1 MPDVLEINR
10 IDELAEYRPVWHSL
24 MAETPGATFFQS
36 LEWLETYWR
45 HDGQDKTLRTLI
57 VSDRG
62 TPIGILPLVVLRE
75 KTKVGSVRVLTYP
88 LHDWGSTYGPIS
100 ADPGTTLAAGL
111 EHVRRTPRD
120 WDMVELRWVDATR
133 TDGGQTER
141 AMRNAGFQSYKTI
154 WNKTAVVDLTGTWD
168 QYLARWPSKWRTDLR
183 RSQRRVSEQ
192 GELSYVRYRPGG
204 EELGE
209 GDPRWD
215 LYDACEQ
222 IAQNSWQGSSTTG
235 TTLSHETVR
244 SFLRDVHAAA
254 ARAGALD
261 LNLLL
266 LDGKPLA
273 FGYNYHFGR
282 RLYGLRVGFDPEQSR
297 AGPGNV
303 LYGRTIEDSFRRGD
317 RMYDLGVG
325 SMRAKERFQTR
336 IVSLFRYSHFHPA
349 APKAQLL
356 RLKRWVQERS
366 LQQEEATALATG
378 V

>member
-1 MPDVLEINR
+1 MPDVVEINR

-24 MAETPGATFFQS
+24 MAQTPGATFFQS
-36 LEWLETYWR
+36 LEWLETFWR
-45 HDGQDKTLRTLI
+45 HNGQAKTLRTLI
-57 VSDRG
+57 VSDG
-62 TPIGILPLVVLRE
+62 GNPIGILPLVVLRE
-75 KTKVGSVRVLTYP
+75 KTKVGPVRVLTYP
-88 LHDWGSTYGPIS
+88 LHDWGSMYGPIG
-100 ADPGTTLAAGL
+100 ADPATTLAAGL
-111 EHVRRTPRD
+111 EHVRHAHRD
-120 WDMVELRWVDATR
+120 WDMVELRWVDATG
-133 TDGGQTER
+133 TDGGRTED

-154 WNKTAVVDLTGTWD
+154 WNRTAVVDLTGTWD
-168 QYLARWPSKWRTDLR
+168 EYMARWPSKWRTDLR
-183 RSQRRVSEQ
+183 RSERRLNEQ
-192 GELSYVRYRPGG
+192 GELSHVRYRPQG
-204 EELGE
+204 EAQGE

-222 IAQNSWQGSSTTG
+222 IAQNSWQGSSATG
-235 TTLSHETVR
+235 TTLSHEMVR
-244 SFLRDVHAAA
+244 PFLRDVHAAA
-254 ARAGALD
+254 ARLGALD

-266 LDGKPLA
+266 LDEKPLA
-273 FGYNYHFGR
+273 FGYNYHFAG
-282 RLYGLRVGFDPEQSR
+282 RLYGLRVGYDAGQSR

-303 LYGRTIEDSFRRGD
+303 LYARTIEDSFERGD

-356 RLKRWVQERS
+356 RLKRWVQQRS